1 MKWSKRFES
10 PIVLANGR
18 KLITLADA
26 ADYIAGL
33 SMEEQDAPDWKLA
46 IEALNLAAERRDY
59 EQLARAV
66 MINALE
72 PPTSSIILH

>member
-1 MKWSKRFES
+1 MKWSKRFEN

-26 ADYIAGL
+26 VDHIVTL
-33 SMEEQDAPDWKLA
+33 PPEEQDAPDWKLA
-46 IEALNLAAERRDY
+46 MEALTLAAGHTGY

-66 MINALE
+66 MMKALE
-72 PPTSSIILH
+72 PPTSSMLH

>member
-26 ADYIAGL
+26 VDHIAAL
-33 SMEEQDAPDWKLA
+33 PLEEQDAPDWKLA
-46 IEALNLAAERRDY
+46 MEALTLASERSGY

-66 MINALE
+66 MMKALE
-72 PPTSSIILH
+72 PPMSRFIH